1 MMRSRRQ
8 FLLECSLLLL
18 VTSGVLVFWVVT
30 LMFMGILEGDGIL
43 DKYFTRPSV
52 YEIGLDNDPK

>member
-1 MMRSRRQ
+1 MTTSKFK
-8 FLLECSLLLL
+8 FLLECSVLLL

-30 LMFMGILEGDGIL
+30 LMFMDILEDDDIL